1 MRFDSFT
8 LFCVELRFCA
18 HVSSRRGRWLA
29 LYENAPEIQLY
40 CVFCKF
46 FDALCR
52 TQMLQD
58 ERGGFCLCSGNSLLA
73 PSGAAVVN

>member
-1 MRFDSFT
+1 M
-8 LFCVELRFCA
+8 A
-18 HVSSRRGRWLA
+18 G

-40 CVFCKF
+40 CVFRKF

-52 TQMLQD
+52 TQMLQ